1 MRELGY
7 FYPSLLYTLTC
18 FKIGEPTPAGHYRYC
33 TVLYHISPNI
43 RELWLYKEVKQ
54 LYINY
59 FFFIFSGLDRHGSL
73 KLCTQLL
80 CLFTRH
86 GKWWLG
92 DIFLVMLL
100 RETEDNCMFILFGQE
115 FIMYWKYILIKPV
128 NNAVRSVSTP
138 WPVSNTFGKSH
149 IGKILCKL
157 KDLCVFDE

>member
-54 LYINY
+54 LYIDY
-59 FFFIFSGLDRHGSL
+59 VFFILSGLDRHGSL

-80 CLFTRH
+80 CLFTSAIYAWQMMARRY
-86 GKWWLG
+86 
-92 DIFLVMLL
+92 IF
-100 RETEDNCMFILFGQE
+100 
-115 FIMYWKYILIKPV
+115 
-128 NNAVRSVSTP
+128 
-138 WPVSNTFGKSH
+138 SNVAKRNRR
-149 IGKILCKL
+149 
-157 KDLCVFDE
+157 